1 MPASRST
8 RPVAALVIALVLAA
22 CSSGG
27 SPTGA
32 GASSGS
38 TGATTS
44 ASGSTTPGSSASPV
58 SVVPGMP
65 PVLDPTNIY
74 SAQGVNMLSDA
85 VKGDRAAVYVPN
97 GISNDI
103 TVIDPK
109 TLQVIDTYKAG
120 AEPQH
125 IVPSYDLRTLWELNN
140 SGNSIMPIDA
150 KTGTPGT
157 AIPVDDPYNLYF
169 TPDGKSAVVVAEG
182 LARLDYRDPHT
193 MELQQSLPVPQCVGI
208 NHADYSIDGSY
219 ALFTCEFAAKMAKID
234 IVNHKVLGFLDL
246 PGTSPQ
252 DVRAGPDGKT
262 FYVADLRTNGV
273 YVLDGDSF
281 TQTGFIPTGVGAH
294 GLYPSRDG
302 KLLYVANRGN
312 TTAGNNPPHGEGS
325 VSVVDFATKKVIDTW
340 TVPGGG
346 SPDMGN
352 ITADG
357 TQLWLSGRYDDE
369 VYVFDLV
376 KGGLLTRI
384 PVGDAPHGLTVWPQP
399 GRYSLGHTGITR

>member
-1 MPASRST
+1 
-8 RPVAALVIALVLAA
+8 
-22 CSSGG
+22 
-27 SPTGA
+27 
-32 GASSGS
+32 
-38 TGATTS
+38 
-44 ASGSTTPGSSASPV
+44 V

-65 PVLDPTNIY
+65 PVVDPTNIY
-74 SAQGVNMLSDA
+74 SEQNVGMLSDA
-85 VKGDRAAVYVPN
+85 VKGHRALVYVPN

-103 TVIDPK
+103 SVIDPNTFK
-109 TLQVIDTYKAG
+109 VIATYKAE

-125 IVPSYDLRTLWELNN
+125 IVPSWDLKTLWELNN
-140 SGNSIMPIDA
+140 QGNSLIPIDPV
-150 KTGTPGT
+150 TGQLGT
-157 AIPVDDPYNLYF
+157 RIAVDDPYNLYF
-169 TPDGKSAVVVAEG
+169 SPDGRSAVIVAEG
-182 LARLDYRDPHT
+182 LKRLDYRDPHT
-193 MELQQSLPVPQCVGI
+193 MELQDSLPTPECAGI

-219 ALFTCEFAAKMAKID
+219 AIFTCEFAARMAKID
-234 IVNHKVLGFLDL
+234 IVNKKVLGVLDM

-252 DVRAGPDGKT
+252 DVRVGPDGKT

-273 YVLDGDSF
+273 YTIDGDSF

-302 KLLYVANRGN
+302 KVLYVANRGN
-312 TTAGNNPPHGEGS
+312 TTAGNNPPGGPGS
-325 VSVVDFATKKVIDTW
+325 VSVVDFATNKVIATW
-340 TVPGGG
+340 VVPGGG

-399 GRYSLGHTGITR
+399 GRYSLGHTGNMR

>member
-1 MPASRST
+1 MPASRAP
-8 RPVAALVIALVLAA
+8 RVVAALAVVLVLGA

-27 SPTGA
+27 SPTGTS
-32 GASSGS
+32 ASSS
-38 TGATTS
+38 SATTS
-44 ASGSTTPGSSASPV
+44 ASGSTTTGSSAPPV

-74 SAQGVNMLSDA
+74 SAQGANMLSDV

-109 TLQVIDTYKAG
+109 TLQVVDTYKAG

-193 MELQQSLPVPQCVGI
+193 MELQQSLPVPQ
-208 NHADYSIDGSY
+208 
-219 ALFTCEFAAKMAKID
+219 
-234 IVNHKVLGFLDL
+234 
-246 PGTSPQ
+246 
-252 DVRAGPDGKT
+252 
-262 FYVADLRTNGV
+262 
-273 YVLDGDSF
+273 
-281 TQTGFIPTGVGAH
+281 
-294 GLYPSRDG
+294 
-302 KLLYVANRGN
+302 
-312 TTAGNNPPHGEGS
+312 
-325 VSVVDFATKKVIDTW
+325 
-340 TVPGGG
+340 
-346 SPDMGN
+346 
-352 ITADG
+352 
-357 TQLWLSGRYDDE
+357 
-369 VYVFDLV
+369 
-376 KGGLLTRI
+376 
-384 PVGDAPHGLTVWPQP
+384 
-399 GRYSLGHTGITR
+399 